1 MRSITIASLQRSGF
15 AADFALGPCGL
26 LDLHRHCK
34 AEFPRSYNGGNVV
47 AGNSCALF
55 FGFPTVAKNP
65 FCLCFWR
72 SFLVDMRRVGKPSR
86 HILTIEY
93 RQISQ
98 GKYPNDWLNY
108 WRSLASLFFFLRR
121 ENQLRRQTSSFFK
134 LLRKNTQTSSHTELQ
149 KFLSGYALTIF
160 NISDQYPIQRFPRF
174 PPKQDRTTFLQ
185 DTSGNERCIRICK
198 VHSRYIA

>member
-98 GKYPNDWLNY
+98 GKYSDDWLNY
-108 WRSLASLFFFLRR
+108 WRSLASLFFFSGEKINLGGKLPAFSNCFEKTLKRAVILNSR
-121 ENQLRRQTSSFFK
+121 NFF
-134 LLRKNTQTSSHTELQ
+134 LAMR
-149 KFLSGYALTIF
+149 
-160 NISDQYPIQRFPRF
+160 
-174 PPKQDRTTFLQ
+174 
-185 DTSGNERCIRICK
+185 
-198 VHSRYIA
+198 